1 VTELADG
8 EWHRL
13 HPATPLLKGGIA
25 LIAILGIVVAN
36 LRERLIEWVLP
47 GVECPPGVCEE
58 DPISIILERYLL
70 LALLGIVVVILVVIG
85 LFWLS
90 WRMNTFRVTGEVVEV
105 RSGVLFRSHR
115 KSRLDR
121 IQGINIARS
130 LFARIFGAAKLE
142 ISAAGSDANVQLA
155 YLSSANADGLRAE
168 ILARASGLRARE
180 AADAVAAAEAAEAE
194 AAEMQ
199 AGPDG
204 LADGH
209 SDAVRA
215 NLAEVA
221 RQRLAEFTAPELD
234 PNLAPPQSV
243 VTMNAGR
250 LIGST
255 VLSSGT
261 LIFLAIVIGVIVAI
275 SIGGAGFW
283 AFFGLIPT
291 VFGLGSYLVNRVLKS
306 LRYSIAA
313 TADGVRVGFG
323 LLSTTNETIPPGRIH
338 AVEISQELLWRPFD
352 WWTVRVN
359 LASQSTARGA
369 AGQQSTTLLPVGSRA
384 EVFKVLEL
392 VLPSLVTDETR
403 LRIEGGLAPA
413 RPDDGF
419 TTSPRR
425 GAALRWFSWR
435 RNGFM
440 LNPDAV
446 ILRRGAVWR
455 SLTVVPTARTQSAAV
470 HQGPLERLLRL
481 GRVRLH
487 TVNGPV
493 TAGIGALDVGDA
505 SALFRDV
512 AAAGA
517 VAIRADRSHRW
528 GSA

>member
-8 EWHRL
+8 AWHRL

-25 LIAILGIVVAN
+25 LIAILGVIVAN
-36 LRERLIEWVLP
+36 LRERLVEWFFP
-47 GVECPPGVCEE
+47 GVNCPPDVCEE

-70 LALLGIVVVILVVIG
+70 FALLGIVVVILVVIA

-90 WRMNTFRVTGEVVEV
+90 WRMHTFRVTGEVVEV

-121 IQGINIARS
+121 IQGINIARP

-180 AADAVAAAEAAEAE
+180 AADAVAAAEAA
-194 AAEMQ
+194 AAEG
-199 AGPDG
+199 AAVGV
-204 LADGH
+204 

-221 RQRLAEFTAPELD
+221 RARLAEFTAPELD

-243 VTMNAGR
+243 VTMSPGR

-261 LIFLAIVIGVIVAI
+261 IMFVVIVAGVLVAV
-275 SIGGAGFW
+275 SVGGAGFW
-283 AFFGLIPT
+283 AFFGIIPT

-352 WWTVRVN
+352 WWTVKVN
-359 LASQSTARGA
+359 LASQSSTAGA
-369 AGQQSTTLLPVGSRA
+369 AGQQSTTILPVGSRT
-384 EVFKVLEL
+384 EVLKVLEL

-403 LRIEGGLAPA
+403 LQIEGGLAPA

-440 LNPDAV
+440 LHADAV
-446 ILRRGAVWR
+446 VLRRGAVWR
-455 SLTVVPTARTQSAAV
+455 SLTVVPTARTQSVAA
-470 HQGPLERLLRL
+470 HQGPLERMLRL
-481 GRVRLH
+481 AKVRLH
-487 TVNGPV
+487 TVAGPV
-493 TAGIGALDVGDA
+493 TASIGALDAHDA
-505 SALFRDV
+505 SALFRDA

-517 VAIRADRSHRW
+517 VAIRSDRSHRW

>member
-13 HPATPLLKGGIA
+13 HPATPLLRGGIA

-36 LRERLIEWVLP
+36 LRERLVEWLIP
-47 GVECPPGVCEE
+47 GVECPPGVCQE

-90 WRMNTFRVTGEVVEV
+90 WRMHTFRVTGEVVEV

-115 KSRLDR
+115 KARLDR

-130 LFARIFGAAKLE
+130 LFARIFGAARLE

-168 ILARASGLRARE
+168 ILARASGIRARE
-180 AADAVAAAEAAEAE
+180 AADAVAAAEAA
-194 AAEMQ
+194 AA
-199 AGPDG
+199 
-204 LADGH
+204 ADGPEIAT

-221 RQRLAEFTAPELD
+221 RARLAEFTAPELD

-255 VLSSGT
+255 ALSSGT
-261 LIFLAIVIGVIVAI
+261 LMFVVIVVGVLVAI
-275 SIGGAGFW
+275 SVGGAGGW

-338 AVEISQELLWRPFD
+338 AVEITQELLWRPFD

-359 LASQSTARGA
+359 LASQSSAGGA
-369 AGQQSTTLLPVGSRA
+369 AAQQSTTLLPVGSRA
-384 EVFKVLEL
+384 EVFRVLEL

-403 LRIEGGLAPA
+403 LLIEGGLAPA
-413 RPDDGF
+413 RADDGF

-425 GAALRWFSWR
+425 GAVLRWFSWR

-455 SLTVVPTARTQSAAV
+455 SLTVVPTARTQSVAA
-470 HQGPLERLLRL
+470 HQGPIERLLRL
-481 GRVRLH
+481 AKVRLH

-493 TAGIGALDVGDA
+493 TASVGALDVRDA
-505 SALFRDV
+505 SALFREA